1 MPPNLSTQFV
11 CQRPKVLDF
20 NEKRLHW
27 ASVVRD
33 SIIPLL
39 IETFCKRK
47 KTVQYGLDAKG
58 KGGKSDKLCTM
69 YWYRKMLTKFRI
81 QFPACMLYK
90 FFVKKISGG
99 KLGVCTHK
107 NMRWHSKLI
116 HSLI

>member
-1 MPPNLSTQFV
+1 MPPNLSTQLV

-47 KTVQYGLDAKG
+47 KTVQYGLDAKV
-58 KGGKSDKLCTM
+58 KGGKSDKLRTM
-69 YWYRKMLTKFRI
+69 YVLVQKILDEI
-81 QFPACMLYK
+81 QNPISCLLAVQIFCKKNLWGKIGCMYSQK
-90 FFVKKISGG
+90 YEVA
-99 KLGVCTHK
+99 
-107 NMRWHSKLI
+107 
-116 HSLI
+116 